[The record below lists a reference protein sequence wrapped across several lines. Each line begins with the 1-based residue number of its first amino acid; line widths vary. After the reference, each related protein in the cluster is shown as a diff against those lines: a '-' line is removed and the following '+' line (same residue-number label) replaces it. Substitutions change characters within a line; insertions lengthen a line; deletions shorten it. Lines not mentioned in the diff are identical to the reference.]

1 MTQPPAQVATWYA
14 RGLKKPDAHT
24 AASRTFPRGTWLT
37 VRYGKCWVNVRVND
51 YGPELGTGA
60 DIDLSRGAFLKL
72 APLSVGRIHVHIEV
86 LQCWNLKSNERPVN
100 GSCMSWEFKTSRSK
114 GLPDFPTVAFS
125 SQVAGLFS
133 WSLRGQVRK
142 PGPCRFT
149 FTPSFAN
156 SAIR

>member
-24 AASRTFPRGTWLT
+24 AASRVHPRGTWLV
-37 VRYGKCWVNVRVND
+37 VRHRACWVNVRVND

-72 APLSVGRIHVHIEV
+72 APLSTGRIFVSVEV
-86 LQCWNLKSNERPVN
+86 LQCWNLKSNERPVIE
-100 GSCMSWEFKTSRSK
+100 SYASWEFRTSRFKAFVGSPTAVFSFLA
-114 GLPDFPTVAFS
+114 GLPS
-125 SQVAGLFS
+125 SSSSNAPAKS
-133 WSLRGQVRK
+133 
-142 PGPCRFT
+142 PAPCRFT